1 MDNTRQTIR
10 EIEQIISNTEF
21 DNNNLALFALLYK
34 KLGDRESKEKLMEL
48 VLDFCTCKPLW

>member
-10 EIEQIISNTEF
+10 EIEEIINNTEF

-34 KLGDRESKEKLMEL
+34 KLGDRESKKGLMDL
-48 VLDFCTCKPLW
+48 VQDYCMRPLW